1 LRNLALFLLSTA
13 LLSVTAAHSQG
24 TSHGATK
31 QALTTTPVHAPIVY
45 PFACAPG
52 SATVVNGH
60 GRPGLVLKNANHS
73 YECNLQ
79 NGTTAGCSLLF
90 GHNGAEVPFQSL
102 SFTLTGG
109 TNGTLNIYVDSK
121 QVPVA
126 TYSFPFT
133 SVQGTTIK
141 LLPSQFNP
149 PFPAGTNVFEL
160 TFDANPC
167 QQVTISNI
175 AVNGVAA
182 SISLDSPNCV
192 CVGQQPN

>member
-1 LRNLALFLLSTA
+1 MRNLALFLLST
-13 LLSVTAAHSQG
+13 SVLFVPAAH
-24 TSHGATK
+24 GANK
-31 QALTTTPVHAPIVY
+31 QAPAPVHAPIVY
-45 PFACAPG
+45 PFACSPG
-52 SATVVNGH
+52 SSTFVNSH

-73 YECNLQ
+73 YECNGQ
-79 NGTTAGCSLLF
+79 NGTAGCSLLF
-90 GHNGAEVPFQSL
+90 GRSAAEVPFQNL

-121 QVPVA
+121 QFGVA

-133 SVQGTTIK
+133 SVQGTSIK
-141 LLPSQFNP
+141 LLPSQFDP

-175 AVNGVAA
+175 AVNGAA
-182 SISLDSPNCV
+182 ATISLDQPNCV
-192 CVGQQPN
+192 CVGQPPN